1 MILRYKKMFSDK
13 RIYIRI
19 LVSLITFL
27 LLFFSVASVSYFLL
41 PEGILKETNPLSNF
55 STSTDLIEST
65 IQIFLYNSISV
76 IVMSFA
82 SLFAFSNR
90 NDSFLS
96 YGYLGLSTQF
106 LINGIILGTWSFSVT
121 NQAAPSLTMRLLRTF
136 DLFHR
141 SGLWEMIGQLLIV
154 AALARISFIRSN
166 RKEIENTPFKEI
178 RLSKAECLTIVSGLV
193 LMFLGAFIES
203 YAIIYDR

>member
-1 MILRYKKMFSDK
+1 M
-13 RIYIRI
+13 
-19 LVSLITFL
+19 ITFL